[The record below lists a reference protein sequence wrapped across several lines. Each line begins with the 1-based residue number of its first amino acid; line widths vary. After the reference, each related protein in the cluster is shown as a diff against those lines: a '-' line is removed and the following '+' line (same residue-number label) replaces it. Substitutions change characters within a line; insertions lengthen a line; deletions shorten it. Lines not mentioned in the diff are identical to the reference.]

1 MHGRRERGHNPVMS
15 LRSYVQTHLTGS
27 EGGSRLFERA
37 ARDQTVSATRAEL
50 AGMAEE
56 VVEEREWMRSTLGAL
71 GGSERSVLHLAAIV
85 GERLGRLV
93 PNGSLTERTAMT
105 DLTELEAL
113 RTAVSGKLAGF
124 EALLQVAE
132 HHPALDRDA
141 ILRFRDR
148 SVSQLERLAPLHHE
162 AAARAL
168 R

>member
-1 MHGRRERGHNPVMS
+1 MSGHTADMS

-37 ARDQTVSATRAEL
+37 ARDQTVAATRAEL
-50 AGMAEE
+50 AALAEE
-56 VVEEREWMRSTLGAL
+56 VLEEREWLRSTLGAL
-71 GGSERSVLHLAAIV
+71 GGSQRSALHLAAVV

-93 PNGSLTERTAMT
+93 PHGSLTDRTAMT

-124 EALLQVAE
+124 EALLQVDE
-132 HHPALDRDA
+132 HHPALDRET
-141 ILRFRDR
+141 LVTFRDR
-148 SVSQLERLAPLHHE
+148 SISQLERLAPLHHE

>member
-1 MHGRRERGHNPVMS
+1 MSLMS

-37 ARDQTVSATRAEL
+37 ARDQTVAATRAEL
-50 AGMAEE
+50 AVLRDE

-71 GGSERSVLHLAAIV
+71 GGSERSVLHLAAIL

-93 PNGSLTERTAMT
+93 PHGRLTERTPMT

-124 EALLQVAE
+124 EALLQVEE
-132 HHPALDRDA
+132 HHPALDRTTIEA
-141 ILRFRDR
+141 FRDR
-148 SVSQLERLAPLHHE
+148 SISQLERLAPLHHE